1 MKADK
6 SMRKLMITLGLTLL
20 FLLFLFSSNLVRFY
34 TDYLWF
40 QSLDYTEIFNTRVF
54 TNLGVVIVSFLVTSV
69 VLLVNWSLIPYSLFP
84 QRELRAT
91 IRGRHV
97 SISTRP
103 LRLVFTA
110 TSVAIGLFFGLAMS
124 GQWLAYLMARHGIP
138 FELTD
143 PIFGKDAAFYLFKL
157 PWYETLLFGG
167 KVLVALTFVGLVL
180 RYGTFGQIQERGAIA
195 HLSLIGAIWL
205 ILLSISRLLN
215 RFALLQSNLGVVFG
229 AGYTDT
235 HARMVI
241 YVGEAILF
249 ALAACVLIINS
260 FTRKWKLLLMVGAAW
275 ILVSLIGVFY
285 PPLIQQYRVEPN
297 EFMLER
303 PYIKHNIDF
312 TRYAYGLDQIQ
323 EQDYAATGAITPS
336 ALETETDILSN
347 VRLWDYRPLRRTYEQ
362 LQEIR
367 LYYTFNEID
376 IDRYIVNGEPR
387 EVMLAVRELDVNELA
402 DQAQTWFNRHL
413 IFTHGYGLALSPAS
427 EVSPEGL
434 PRLLIRDIPPISDA
448 PELTITQP
456 AIYFGE
462 STHQYVIVN
471 TSEKEF
477 DYPKGDIN
485 QYTRYTGPAG
495 VPLRNIFRRILLASR
510 FNSSQILLSSAL
522 SAESRILFHRT
533 IKDRTQTIAP
543 MLWYDDDPYPVI
555 ANGGLVWLLDAYTWT
570 DHFPYSEPINS
581 SSRGMAVNY
590 IRNSVKVT
598 IDAYTG
604 EVTFYLIDPNDPIAA
619 TYARIFPDL
628 FKPSDA
634 MPQVLREHWRYP
646 ETLFLYQSQLYG
658 TYHMRDPQVFYNR
671 EDLWDIPQELVETE
685 QVLMEPYYVLTRLP
699 DSEQLEFMLIRP
711 YVPKQKQNMIAWLYG
726 DSDGEDYGELG
737 VFKLSKERLIYGP
750 LQIEARTDQDPII
763 SQQLS
768 LWNQR
773 GSRVLRG
780 NLLVVPLQNTFIYIE
795 PLYLEAESGQLPE
808 LTRVI
813 VAYDERVAMAP
824 TLDEALVQV
833 LIGREGNGETQP
845 FVTPERDMDLDTLAQ
860 QAWEHYQAAQA
871 CLQQGDWSCYGRE
884 QDALEQILRAMA
896 EGEREPPEQ

>member
-6 SMRKLMITLGLTLL
+6 SMRKLIITLALTLL
-20 FLLFLFSSNLVRFY
+20 FLLFLFSSNLIHFY
-34 TDYLWF
+34 IDYLWF
-40 QSLDYTEIFNTRVF
+40 QSLDYTQIFSTRVF
-54 TNLGVVIVSFLVTSV
+54 TNLGVIIISFLVSSTI
-69 VLLVNWSLIPYSLFP
+69 LLFNWSFIPYNLFP

-91 IRGRHV
+91 IRGQSI

-103 LRLVFTA
+103 LRLAFTA
-110 TSVAIGLFFGLAMS
+110 TSVAIALFFGLAMS
-124 GQWLAYLMARHGIP
+124 GQWLPYLMARHGAP

-167 KVLVALTFVGLVL
+167 KVLIALTFVGLVL

-195 HLSLIGAIWL
+195 HLSLIGATWL
-205 ILLSISRLLN
+205 ILLSVSRVLN
-215 RFALLQSNLGVVFG
+215 RFTLLQSNSGVVFG
-229 AGYTDT
+229 AGYTDI

-241 YVGEAILF
+241 YIGEAILF
-249 ALAACVLIINS
+249 ALAAGILIVNG
-260 FTRKWKLLLMVGAAW
+260 FTRKWKLLLMVGIAW
-275 ILVSLIGVFY
+275 ILVSLVGIFY

-312 TRYAYGLDQIQ
+312 TRYAYGLDQIN
-323 EQDYAATGAITPS
+323 EQDYTATGTIAPP
-336 ALETETDILSN
+336 ALETESDILSN

-376 IDRYIVNGEPR
+376 IDRYIINGEPR
-387 EVMLAVRELDVNELA
+387 EVMLAARELDVNELA

-434 PRLLIRDIPPISDA
+434 PRLLVRDIPPVSDA
-448 PELTITQP
+448 PELTMTQP

-462 STHQYVIVN
+462 STHQYVIIN
-471 TSEKEF
+471 TSEREF

-485 QYTRYTGPAG
+485 QYTYYTGPDG
-495 VPLRNIFRRILLASR
+495 VPLHNIFRRILLATR
-510 FNSSQILLSSAL
+510 FSSSQILLSSAL
-522 SAESRILFHRT
+522 KAESRILFYRT
-533 IKDRTQTIAP
+533 IRDRVQTIAP

-555 ANGGLVWLLDAYTWT
+555 ADGGIIWLLDAYTWT
-570 DHFPYSEPINS
+570 DRFPYSEPVN
-581 SSRGMAVNY
+581 RLQQGPAVNY
-590 IRNSVKVT
+590 MRNSVKVT
-598 IDAYTG
+598 INAYTG
-604 EVTFYLIDPNDPIAA
+604 EVNFYLIDPHDPIAT

-628 FKPSDA
+628 FKPGEA

-699 DSEQLEFMLIRP
+699 GSEQLEFMLIRP

-726 DSDGEDYGELG
+726 DSDGENYGELG

-750 LQIEARTDQDPII
+750 LQIEARTDQDPVI

-824 TLDEALVQV
+824 TLDEALIQV
-833 LIGREGNGETQP
+833 LTSGGGEDEPTSP
-845 FVTPERDMDLDTLAQ
+845 VIPTGDTDLETLAQ
-860 QAWEHYQAAQA
+860 QAWERYQAAQA
-871 CLQQGDWSCYGRE
+871 CLQQGDWTCYGRE
-884 QDALEQILRAMA
+884 QSTLEQILRAMT
-896 EGEREPPEQ
+896 EGQRESPEQ